1 MEQLKKRLTT
11 IYGEQQA
18 SEVWQK
24 LQSKLEKAKEKMK
37 PIQKQKWDEEDIVL
51 ITYGDQF
58 YDSEQSRLRVFQQ
71 IYNTYFKDTINMTHI
86 LPFYPYSSDDGFSV
100 IDYKAVDQLVGSWED
115 VEALSSDTRLMFD
128 FVCNHISAKSE
139 WFQHFLAGD
148 PYYQDFFIT
157 VPKTTDV
164 TAVVRPRALPLLTP
178 VTRNGETEYVWTTFS
193 EDQVDLNFENPEVF
207 LEMVDVLLFYFE
219 KNAQWI
225 RLDAVGFLWKELG
238 TTCIHHPL
246 THEFIKLFRDITNI
260 VATGAVLITETNVP
274 HKDNISYFGDGYD
287 EAQMVYQFPLPPL
300 VLHAIKTGDSHYI
313 SQWADNLTLPSTE
326 TTYFNFL
333 SSHDG
338 IGVNPIRGIVPEPE
352 ILALIENLQENGAL
366 VSYKKNPDGTESPY
380 EINVVYMNAL
390 ANKTDAMDEKIK
402 KQLVAHSILLTFLGV
417 PALYIHSLLGT
428 QNDYDGVQETGRN
441 RSINRKKLDYNT
453 IVATLENETTLE
465 SIVYHQLSNLIHKR
479 KAEKAFHPNASLE
492 VVNQS
497 PSLFAFWRK
506 AETDEVLVVHNI
518 TAKSVEFRNDGGSKL
533 QDVLT
538 PTSIEQGKNIIIKPY
553 EYHWFKKVDEEK

>member
-24 LQSKLEKAKEKMK
+24 LQSKLENAKEKMK
-37 PIQKQKWDEEDIVL
+37 PIQKQKWNEEDIVL

-71 IYNTYFKDTINMTHI
+71 IYNAYFKDTINMTHI

-193 EDQVDLNFENPEVF
+193 EDQVDLNFENPAVF

-238 TTCIHHPL
+238 TTCIHHPV

-352 ILALIENLQENGAL
+352 ILALIEDLQENGAL

-390 ANKTDAMDEKIK
+390 ANKTDTMDEKIK

-417 PALYIHSLLGT
+417 PALYIHSLLGK

-453 IVATLENETTLE
+453 IVATLENKTTLE
-465 SIVYHQLSNLIHKR
+465 SIVYHQLSNLMLKR
-479 KAEKAFHPNASLE
+479 KAEKAFHPNARLE

-518 TAKSVEFRNDGGSKL
+518 TAKSVEFQNDIGSKL